1 MMYFGVWN
9 DMYFTDDP
17 EVRYSECFQ
26 GDGIV
31 VWAGVVVKIVE
42 REGLGGGLVESGVCA
57 GVCVPEWN
65 R

>member
-1 MMYFGVWN
+1 
-9 DMYFTDDP
+9 MYFTDDP